1 MALQMRLL
9 LTLSLLALPSFAL
22 AAATAAPAPA
32 PPSGPVDLEL
42 VLATDTS
49 PSIDATEARL
59 QRQGIAA
66 AFRSPEVI
74 RAIGAGSL
82 GRIAVAYLDWSS
94 IPYNALVVNWTI
106 IHDQKSATAFSNA
119 LLRAPLTYG
128 SGTSISGAME
138 IGARLIESNRLEG
151 TRKTIDI
158 SGDGPNNRGMTV
170 IDARDAIVAKG
181 ITINGLPI
189 VTYEYG
195 VGDWGTY
202 YLDIEQYY
210 ANCVVGGRGSF
221 SLPAKGFA
229 DFANAVRRKLVLE
242 ISGLKPGSESNFRA
256 DDLRESAPPVERK
269 FVSDPIF
276 TKVAAQPQ
284 LPGTPNRNRVPREN
298 CVTTGFLDG
307 GPL

>member
-1 MALQMRLL
+1 MRFLIALAI
-9 LTLSLLALPSFAL
+9 LALPSSAL
-22 AAATAAPAPA
+22 AAAPAAPAPQG
-32 PPSGPVDLEL
+32 PSGPVDLEL
-42 VLATDTS
+42 VIATDTS

-59 QRQGIAA
+59 QRQGIAT

-82 GRIAVAYLDWSS
+82 GRIAVAYVDWSS
-94 IPYNALVVNWTI
+94 IPYNELVVNWTI
-106 IHDQKSATAFSNA
+106 LSDQASANAFANA
-119 LLRAPLTYG
+119 LLHAPLTFG

-158 SGDGPNNRGMTV
+158 SGDGPNNRGMAV
-170 IDARDAIVAKG
+170 VDARDAIVAKG

-195 VGDWGTY
+195 IGDWGIY
-202 YLDIEQYY
+202 YLEIEQYY

-242 ISGLKPGSESNFRA
+242 ISGIT
-256 DDLRESAPPVERK
+256 PPVQRAGT
-269 FVSDPIF
+269 PGI
-276 TKVAAQPQ
+276 TRVAAQPQ
-284 LPGTPNRNRVPREN
+284 RPQLPAAPNRNQPVPREN
-298 CVTTGFLDG
+298 CVTNGFF
-307 GPL
+307 